1 MNGENKGLELS
12 IIKGITG
19 IDFTNA
25 APRSKRRLLI
35 TLLHD
40 ILFINY
46 LNGKAQYEINKIWY
60 IIIEPCPYVAGVKYV
75 GRSRTKRRHA
85 ISRRRR
91 YEW

>member
-19 IDFTNA
+19 IDFTNT
-25 APRSKRRLLI
+25 APRSKKRFLI
-35 TLLHD
+35 TFLND

-60 IIIEPCPYVAGVKYV
+60 IINEDCSYVSDVKYI
-75 GRSRTKRRHA
+75 GYSRKKRRHA